1 MFAVV
6 TPGSSG
12 ALELQ
17 RARLDRACA
26 ALEAPFACVD
36 LDAFDAN
43 RATLARRAA
52 GKTIRVASKSLR
64 CRGLVDRVLGLRE
77 AFRGILALTLPE
89 ALWLADHGVEDIVV
103 GYPTVNREAL
113 QDLVRRAGEG
123 ETRPV
128 VMVDS
133 IEHLELIARA
143 GAGSKR
149 PVDVCIDADAGL
161 WLLGGRV
168 RIGPKRSPLH
178 HPDAAA
184 RFASEIRRRPG
195 VRLVGLMAYE
205 GQIAGVGD
213 RPAGRP
219 LRSLAIRGMQAVSRR
234 ELVSRRAAIV
244 AAVQEV
250 AGPLRFVNAGGTGS
264 LDSSSA
270 ETAVT
275 EVTAGSGFYGP
286 ALFDTYS
293 RFRPHPAAFFA
304 LPVVRRP
311 ARGVAT
317 ALGGGYVASGPAGVD
332 RLPVPWLPEG
342 LRLDRDEG
350 AGETQTPMLGSA
362 ANRLSIGDRVWMRHA
377 KAGELCERFDRLF
390 LIQGE
395 RIIDEV
401 PTYRGE
407 GRCFL

>member
-6 TPGSSG
+6 TPGSSD

-43 RATLARRAA
+43 RAALARRAA
-52 GKTIRVASKSLR
+52 GTRIRVASKSLR
-64 CRGLVDRVLGLRE
+64 CRALVDRVLGLRE
-77 AFRGILALTLPE
+77 AFRGVLALTLPE

-103 GYPTVNREAL
+103 GYPTVNSQAL
-113 QDLVRRAGEG
+113 EDLVRRSGHG
-123 ETRPV
+123 DTRPV

-143 GAGSKR
+143 GAGSER
-149 PVDVCIDADAGL
+149 PVDVCLDADAGL

-184 RFASEIRRRPG
+184 RLASEIRRRPG

-213 RPAGRP
+213 RPPGRP
-219 LRSLAIRGMQAVSRR
+219 LRGLAIRGMQAVSRR

-244 AAVQEV
+244 AAVQAV

-286 ALFDTYS
+286 ALFDAYS

-317 ALGGGYVASGPAGVD
+317 ALGGGYVASGPAGAD

-362 ANRLSIGDRVWMRHA
+362 ADRLRIGDRVWMRHA

-395 RIIDEV
+395 RVVDEV

-407 GRCFL
+407 GQCFL